1 MKRFPTPGGSSAAV
15 IGAILLASVCAAENV
30 VRNGSFEMLRADKNP
45 QNWSFEVWRQAP
57 VTLEVV
63 PEGFSGKNALRITNS
78 MEKKKPHVFGSC
90 NQRIR
95 LAPDTDYIFSFKGK
109 GDPGSEI
116 IMICGKSWTTRKTFA
131 FTGRWQQFGARF
143 RLSPKE
149 LEKDGS
155 TYLRLN
161 SDKFCGNVLI
171 DDVQVV
177 PKGDVILDNGDLEGL
192 PGDVPW
198 GWRFF
203 CSRNA
208 QCTAALNRDGQLLI
222 QNRTPARPHVFGG
235 LEQWI
240 RLTPG
245 QPYDVKIRYKCDSEA
260 NQLALGLK
268 WQTRLKLPASP
279 EWKEMVFRITAP
291 LETRPDGTIPFLFLC
306 DDVSQETLLDSISI
320 EPVGKTEFPAADWQ
334 DQRLYGVP
342 RFEGDFDKL
351 QSIPRG
357 LPVLSLPR
365 SAQEVASG
373 RMPDSRSLSARV
385 AMGADPRGLLFFA
398 EVKDDLCVTVPGEE
412 MWRGDSV
419 QLRIDCGAYGA
430 ASEMPTDLEVTF
442 SVGQDGKPYAW
453 CNVAGRDNSRLAGK
467 ALPSTLCRLTGR
479 REGGSYFIAARLDW
493 SLLKPVD
500 PKTQPWFGFTAVVND
515 SDRTG
520 EREIAFL
527 TPGLHDA
534 KYSNCYFNAMLPTSR
549 PEFRLLPGKDASPD
563 FLGGE
568 LLAAGLQ
575 GSCRFSAEWRDSS
588 GKIHQ
593 GEIGTV
599 EVTSAENL
607 LKLPFQLRLPAGFEG
622 RYHLTLRMN
631 GRKVLEQEGSKL
643 SPEREAAE
651 NINRLLA
658 RLDRTNRAIDALERK
673 GKRSHYLSVPRK
685 ILNLHLP
692 EIAGRFNAA
701 KREGERNYYARQINM
716 ITPECQELFSEM
728 EANIRKLE
736 NGGTLPQTWSYR
748 SSPIRLVD
756 GWPTAVAENESGRRE
771 TRPIVC
777 AGYGHFEHIDRDI
790 TFLRELGVNT
800 VTVEIGP
807 RMVFPKEGRSHEFE
821 PDFTYFDNRYNSLLQ
836 KAWENDI
843 QVCLLVSPHY
853 CPKWLLDKYP
863 DMKIPERPN
872 RKPGFIRYEI
882 THPKA
887 QEMIR
892 RYLNALIP
900 HLKKNPYV
908 KAIHSICMSNEP
920 EYLYS
925 WPDNP
930 VTVRNFT
937 AWMEKKF
944 GSIAR
949 FNAETGKNYPDFAAV
964 VAAES
969 KETAASYIFRDFV
982 RETYAAWHRNFADE
996 VRRLWPG
1003 VKVHSKIMISFSPYT
1018 YVSGVDPELWAEFSD
1033 LNGNDNICM
1042 QGGRYASDMA
1052 GVILGDEIQI
1062 SSKKVSVVNS
1072 ENHIIVDGETKPISN
1087 DHIYAS
1093 VFEQFATGAAT
1104 VLTWVYHDVLY
1115 DFSVK
1120 YPKEAR
1126 LGCIY
1131 MRPGNLAAHARAVLD
1146 GMRLAPELKRFM
1158 QYEPDVAFLYS
1169 PTSAML
1175 HSRNGCLYPMSNL
1188 ALQLASTG
1196 YRARALTERQL
1207 AAKKFGATRLLFV
1220 AGAPNITRAS
1230 LAGLKKFA
1238 QEGGRIIADP
1248 LSLKQDEYGRPLA
1261 LDFPVERVKD
1271 FTSENTAQ
1279 LIASTP
1285 AVLKLPFGVSA
1296 GEKGMDGILFRA
1308 VPDGNGSWLVNLMN
1322 YNHDRRMIA
1331 LRGNGTWHD
1340 LLEEEPASTGFP
1352 LESRKIRM
1360 LRFTPKK

>member
-1 MKRFPTPGGSSAAV
+1 
-15 IGAILLASVCAAENV
+15 
-30 VRNGSFEMLRADKNP
+30 
-45 QNWSFEVWRQAP
+45 
-57 VTLEVV
+57 
-63 PEGFSGKNALRITNS
+63 
-78 MEKKKPHVFGSC
+78 
-90 NQRIR
+90 
-95 LAPDTDYIFSFKGK
+95 
-109 GDPGSEI
+109 
-116 IMICGKSWTTRKTFA
+116 
-131 FTGRWQQFGARF
+131 
-143 RLSPKE
+143 
-149 LEKDGS
+149 
-155 TYLRLN
+155 
-161 SDKFCGNVLI
+161 
-171 DDVQVV
+171 
-177 PKGDVILDNGDLEGL
+177 
-192 PGDVPW
+192 
-198 GWRFF
+198 
-203 CSRNA
+203 
-208 QCTAALNRDGQLLI
+208 
-222 QNRTPARPHVFGG
+222 
-235 LEQWI
+235 
-240 RLTPG
+240 
-245 QPYDVKIRYKCDSEA
+245 
-260 NQLALGLK
+260 
-268 WQTRLKLPASP
+268 
-279 EWKEMVFRITAP
+279 
-291 LETRPDGTIPFLFLC
+291 
-306 DDVSQETLLDSISI
+306 
-320 EPVGKTEFPAADWQ
+320 
-334 DQRLYGVP
+334 
-342 RFEGDFDKL
+342 
-351 QSIPRG
+351 
-357 LPVLSLPR
+357 
-365 SAQEVASG
+365 
-373 RMPDSRSLSARV
+373 
-385 AMGADPRGLLFFA
+385 
-398 EVKDDLCVTVPGEE
+398 
-412 MWRGDSV
+412 
-419 QLRIDCGAYGA
+419 
-430 ASEMPTDLEVTF
+430 
-442 SVGQDGKPYAW
+442 
-453 CNVAGRDNSRLAGK
+453 
-467 ALPSTLCRLTGR
+467 
-479 REGGSYFIAARLDW
+479 
-493 SLLKPVD
+493 
-500 PKTQPWFGFTAVVND
+500 
-515 SDRTG
+515 
-520 EREIAFL
+520 
-527 TPGLHDA
+527 
-534 KYSNCYFNAMLPTSR
+534 
-549 PEFRLLPGKDASPD
+549 
-563 FLGGE
+563 
-568 LLAAGLQ
+568 
-575 GSCRFSAEWRDSS
+575 
-588 GKIHQ
+588 
-593 GEIGTV
+593 
-599 EVTSAENL
+599 
-607 LKLPFQLRLPAGFEG
+607 
-622 RYHLTLRMN
+622 
-631 GRKVLEQEGSKL
+631 
-643 SPEREAAE
+643 
-651 NINRLLA
+651 
-658 RLDRTNRAIDALERK
+658 
-673 GKRSHYLSVPRK
+673 
-685 ILNLHLP
+685 
-692 EIAGRFNAA
+692 
-701 KREGERNYYARQINM
+701 
-716 ITPECQELFSEM
+716 
-728 EANIRKLE
+728 
-736 NGGTLPQTWSYR
+736 
-748 SSPIRLVD
+748 
-756 GWPTAVAENESGRRE
+756 
-771 TRPIVC
+771 
-777 AGYGHFEHIDRDI
+777 
-790 TFLRELGVNT
+790 
-800 VTVEIGP
+800 
-807 RMVFPKEGRSHEFE
+807 
-821 PDFTYFDNRYNSLLQ
+821 
-836 KAWENDI
+836 
-843 QVCLLVSPHY
+843 
-853 CPKWLLDKYP
+853 
-863 DMKIPERPN
+863 
-872 RKPGFIRYEI
+872 
-882 THPKA
+882 
-887 QEMIR
+887 MIR

-900 HLKKNPYV
+900 HLKKNPYA